1 MLEADV
7 NVRSRASV
15 VHTKCPLHIPFHVCL
30 AVIVLT
36 LLSKLPVNLPASWPP
51 NAAADTDDKTKFTL
65 EASMLFL

>member
-15 VHTKCPLHIPFHVCL
+15 VRTKCPLHTPFHVCL

-36 LLSKLPVNLPASWPP
+36 LLLKLPVNLLASWPP
-51 NAAADTDDKTKFTL
+51 NAAADTEDKTKLTL
-65 EASMLFL
+65 DGSMLFL